1 LTLLLDGGKPSYADV
16 VSYVKSDIDGKSI
29 NIEYPLNGLTE
40 GLHTLTYTVYD
51 LRGNYT
57 TRTISFV
64 VGNGESASLV
74 VDQLPAKVG
83 GEVSFDLQTD
93 MDTYPEFTVR
103 VTDAVG
109 KLLWKTKTSSFPIT
123 WDMKD
128 MSGNSVPAGLYRV
141 YGTYSDGLNSG
152 GTSISDVI
160 VIEPLKV
167 AAE

>member
-1 LTLLLDGGKPSYADV
+1 MA
-16 VSYVKSDIDGKSI
+16 
-29 NIEYPLNGLTE
+29 
-40 GLHTLTYTVYD
+40 
-51 LRGNYT
+51 
-57 TRTISFV
+57 
-64 VGNGESASLV
+64 
-74 VDQLPAKVG
+74 
-83 GEVSFDLQTD
+83 
-93 MDTYPEFTVR
+93 PEMIVR
-103 VTDAVG
+103 VTDATGQLV
-109 KLLWKTKTSSFPIT
+109 WMTTTSSFPVT